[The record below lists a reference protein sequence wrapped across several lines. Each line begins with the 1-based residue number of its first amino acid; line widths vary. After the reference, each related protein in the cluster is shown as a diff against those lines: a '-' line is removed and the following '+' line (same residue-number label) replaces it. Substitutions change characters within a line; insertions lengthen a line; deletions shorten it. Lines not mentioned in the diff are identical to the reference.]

1 MHLSIVLR
9 IFDTFR
15 FFNFMLFSP
24 IEKFDV
30 INLAVFNVAGLLDFS
45 LTSMSIYLLFV
56 FVTVVFFLVFF
67 NFNAKAFAPSFVQLC
82 VEFCFNFVFGV
93 VDKQIGKKGYIY
105 FPFVL
110 SLFFFILFSNL
121 YGIAPF
127 SFAPTSHIVVTFF
140 FSITVWFMA
149 ISMGILENGVG
160 FYKLFVPNVP
170 IYMLPFLVIIEI
182 ISYIIRVFSLAI
194 RLAANITSG
203 HVLMFTIAG
212 FVVKLFKLNW
222 FAAIFAGVLLLFIFV
237 LELGVA
243 FLQAYVFIT
252 LVCIYFNDSLN
263 LSH

>member
-1 MHLSIVLR
+1 
-9 IFDTFR
+9 
-15 FFNFMLFSP
+15 MLFSP

-30 INLAVFNVAGLLDFS
+30 VNLAFFNVADVVDFS
-45 LTSMSIYLLFV
+45 ITSMSLYLLFSV
-56 FVTVVFFLVFF
+56 VTLIFFLMFF
-67 NFNAKAFAPSFVQLC
+67 NFNSTFIPSFTQIC
-82 VEFCFNFVFGV
+82 VELSIALVFGV
-93 VDKQIGKKGYIY
+93 LDKQAGKKGYIY

-110 SLFFFILFSNL
+110 SLFFVILLSNL
-121 YGIAPF
+121 YGITPF
-127 SFAPTSHIVVTFF
+127 SFAPTSHIVITFF
-140 FSITVWFMA
+140 FSIMVWFMA
-149 ISMGILENGVG
+149 IFIGILENGVG

-170 IYMLPFLVIIEI
+170 IYMLPFLVVIEI

-203 HVLMFTIAG
+203 HVLLFTIAG
-212 FVVKLFKLNW
+212 FAVKLFKLNW
-222 FAAIFAGVLLLFIFV
+222 FAAIFAGVLLLFVFM

>member
-1 MHLSIVLR
+1 M
-9 IFDTFR
+9 
-15 FFNFMLFSP
+15 FSP

-30 INLAVFNVAGLLDFS
+30 VNLAFYNVADILDFS
-45 LTSMSIYLLFV
+45 ITSMSLYLLFV
-56 FVTVVFFLVFF
+56 VVTLVFF
-67 NFNAKAFAPSFVQLC
+67 FLFFSINSTFIPSFTQICIDSCLV
-82 VEFCFNFVFGV
+82 FVFGV
-93 VDKQIGKKGYIY
+93 IDKQIGKKGYIY

-110 SLFFFILFSNL
+110 TLFFFILFSNL

-127 SFAPTSHIVVTFF
+127 SFSPTSHVLVTFF
-140 FSITVWFMA
+140 FSVMVWFMA
-149 ISMGILENGVG
+149 IFIGILENGVS

-170 IYMLPFLVIIEI
+170 LFMLPFLVIIEI

-194 RLAANITSG
+194 RLAANITAG

-212 FVVKLFKLNW
+212 FAVKLFKLNW
-222 FAAIFAGVLLLFIFV
+222 FAALFAGFLLLLIFL

-263 LSH
+263 LAH

>member
-1 MHLSIVLR
+1 M
-9 IFDTFR
+9 
-15 FFNFMLFSP
+15 FSP

-30 INLAVFNVAGLLDFS
+30 VNLLFFRLYNILDFS
-45 LTSMSIYLLFV
+45 ITSMSLYLIFVLVTILFFFLFFTINSDFFPSFTELFGELFFLFV
-56 FVTVVFFLVFF
+56 LE
-67 NFNAKAFAPSFVQLC
+67 L
-82 VEFCFNFVFGV
+82 
-93 VDKQIGKKGYIY
+93 VDKQIGRKGYIY
-105 FPFVL
+105 FPFIL
-110 SLFFFILFSNL
+110 TLFFVILFANL
-121 YGIAPF
+121 YGLVPF
-127 SFAPTSHIVVTFF
+127 SFSPTSHVVITFF
-140 FSITVWFMA
+140 FSIMVWIMA
-149 ISMGILENGVG
+149 IAIGILENGVH

-203 HVLMFTIAG
+203 HVLMFTVAG
-212 FVVKLFKLNW
+212 FAVKLFKLNW

-237 LELGVA
+237 LEFGVA

>member
-1 MHLSIVLR
+1 
-9 IFDTFR
+9 
-15 FFNFMLFSP
+15 MLFSP

-30 INLAVFNVAGLLDFS
+30 INLVFFNVAGLIDLSITNMSLYLAFS
-45 LTSMSIYLLFV
+45 
-56 FVTVVFFLVFF
+56 FVTLVFFLVFF
-67 NFNAKAFAPSFVQLC
+67 NFNARFIPSFTQIC
-82 VEFCFNFVFGV
+82 VELCISLVFGV
-93 VDKQIGKKGYIY
+93 LDKQAGKKGYIY

-110 SLFFFILFSNL
+110 SLFFFILLSNL
-121 YGIAPF
+121 YGITPF
-127 SFAPTSHIVVTFF
+127 SFAPTSHVVITFF
-140 FSITVWFMA
+140 FSIMVWLMA
-149 ISMGILENGVG
+149 IFMGVLENGFG

-170 IYMLPFLVIIEI
+170 IYMLPFLVIIEV

-203 HVLMFTIAG
+203 HVLLFTIAG
-212 FVVKLFKLNW
+212 FAVKLFKLNW
-222 FAAIFAGVLLLFIFV
+222 AAALFAGVLLLFVFM

>member
-1 MHLSIVLR
+1 
-9 IFDTFR
+9 
-15 FFNFMLFSP
+15 MLFSP

-30 INLAVFNVAGLLDFS
+30 VNLAFFNVAGFFDFS

-56 FVTVVFFLVFF
+56 FVTTIFFLAFF
-67 NFNAKAFAPSFVQLC
+67 NFNARIFVPSFVQLC
-82 VEFCFNFVFGV
+82 VELCVNFVFGV
-93 VDKQIGKKGYIY
+93 LDKQIGKKGYIY
-105 FPFVL
+105 FPFVI
-110 SLFFFILFSNL
+110 SLFFFILLSNL

-127 SFAPTSHIVVTFF
+127 SFAPTSHVVVTFF

-149 ISMGILENGVG
+149 IFMGILENGIG
-160 FYKLFVPNVP
+160 FYKIFVPNVP
-170 IYMLPFLVIIEI
+170 AWMLPFLVVIEV
-182 ISYIIRVFSLAI
+182 ISYVIRVFSLAI

-203 HVLMFTIAG
+203 HVLMFTVAG

-222 FAAIFAGVLLLFIFV
+222 FAAIFAGLLLLFIFV

>member
-1 MHLSIVLR
+1 M
-9 IFDTFR
+9 
-15 FFNFMLFSP
+15 FSP

-30 INLAVFNVAGLLDFS
+30 VNLAFFNIADIFDFS
-45 LTSMSIYLLFV
+45 ITNMSLYLLFV
-56 FVTVVFFLVFF
+56 VVTLFFFLTFF
-67 NFNAKAFAPSFVQLC
+67 NFNSTFIPSFTQIC
-82 VEFCFNFVFGV
+82 VESCVIFVFGV
-93 VDKQIGKKGYIY
+93 VDKQIGRKGYIY

-110 SLFFFILFSNL
+110 TLFFFILLANL

-127 SFAPTSHIVVTFF
+127 SFSPTSHVIVTFF
-140 FSITVWFMA
+140 FSIMVWIMA
-149 ISMGILENGVG
+149 ILIGLLENGVG

-170 IYMLPFLVIIEI
+170 LFMLPFLIIIEI

-203 HVLMFTIAG
+203 HVLLFTIAG
-212 FVVKLFKLNW
+212 FAVKLFKLNW
-222 FAAIFAGVLLLFIFV
+222 IAAFFAGFLLLLIFM

-263 LSH
+263 LAH

>member
-1 MHLSIVLR
+1 M
-9 IFDTFR
+9 
-15 FFNFMLFSP
+15 FSP

-30 INLAVFNVAGLLDFS
+30 VNLAFFNIADFLDFS
-45 LTSMSIYLLFV
+45 ITSMSLYLLFV
-56 FVTVVFFLVFF
+56 VVTLVFFLLFF
-67 NFNAKAFAPSFVQLC
+67 NFNATFIPSFTQVC
-82 VEFCFNFVFGV
+82 VESFVIFIFGV

-110 SLFFFILFSNL
+110 TLFFFILLSNL

-127 SFAPTSHIVVTFF
+127 SFSPTSHVIVTFF
-140 FSITVWFMA
+140 FSIMVWFMA
-149 ISMGILENGVG
+149 IFIGILENGVG

-170 IYMLPFLVIIEI
+170 LFMLPFLIIIEV

-203 HVLMFTIAG
+203 HVLLFTIAG
-212 FVVKLFKLNW
+212 FAVKLFKLNW
-222 FAAIFAGVLLLFIFV
+222 VAAFFAGFLLLLIFV

-263 LSH
+263 LAH

>member
-1 MHLSIVLR
+1 M
-9 IFDTFR
+9 
-15 FFNFMLFSP
+15 FSP

-30 INLAVFNVAGLLDFS
+30 VNLAFFNIADVLDFS
-45 LTSMSIYLLFV
+45 ITSMSLYLLFV
-56 FVTVVFFLVFF
+56 VVTLVFFFLFF
-67 NFNAKAFAPSFVQLC
+67 NFNSTFIPSFTQICIESCLG
-82 VEFCFNFVFGV
+82 FVFGV

-110 SLFFFILFSNL
+110 TLFFFILFSNL

-127 SFAPTSHIVVTFF
+127 SFSPTSHVLVTFF
-140 FSITVWFMA
+140 FSIMVWFMA
-149 ISMGILENGVG
+149 IFIGILENGVG

-170 IYMLPFLVIIEI
+170 LFMLPFLVIIEI

-203 HVLMFTIAG
+203 HVLLFTIAG
-212 FVVKLFKLNW
+212 FAVKLFKLNW
-222 FAAIFAGVLLLFIFV
+222 FAALFAGFLLLLIFM

-243 FLQAYVFIT
+243 FLQAYVFVT

-263 LSH
+263 LAH

>member
-1 MHLSIVLR
+1 M
-9 IFDTFR
+9 
-15 FFNFMLFSP
+15 FSP

-30 INLAVFNVAGLLDFS
+30 VNLAFFNFADILDFS
-45 LTSMSIYLLFV
+45 ITSMSLYLLFV
-56 FVTVVFFLVFF
+56 VVTLLFFFLFF
-67 NFNAKAFAPSFVQLC
+67 NFNASFVPSFTQICIESCIV
-82 VEFCFNFVFGV
+82 FIFGV

-110 SLFFFILFSNL
+110 TVFFFILFANL

-127 SFAPTSHIVVTFF
+127 SFSPTSHVLVTFF
-140 FSITVWFMA
+140 FSIMVWFMA
-149 ISMGILENGVG
+149 IFIGILENGVG
-160 FYKLFVPNVP
+160 FYKIFVPNVP
-170 IYMLPFLVIIEI
+170 LFMLPFLIVIEV

-194 RLAANITSG
+194 RLAANITAG

-212 FVVKLFKLNW
+212 FAVKLFKLNW
-222 FAAIFAGVLLLFIFV
+222 FAALFAGFLLLLIFM

-263 LSH
+263 LAH